1 MDWNPF
7 EGLDFL
13 DPIYDDDLG
22 MGLPDELPFIS
33 FYDSAIILDDDDS
46 LGSSSQ
52 HSPTRFQALAEDN
65 SVDFSLLCGNP
76 EPIQFQVPHQLVD
89 ESSFE
94 RRLLASSPL
103 DDSNKFPFE
112 ATPMQLFTKP
122 SRRAVCDPCRC
133 EALLLKLMPNF
144 EEAGRL
150 GPIENARR
158 YTANLKRHLGD
169 GNSSETLRQPINIS
183 RQNVWLVDNLFDA
196 SGGFLYCS
204 QVIRKIFH
212 LGSHRLS
219 RLRLLIGAEGS
230 PKMSIPESLLVR
242 LDIPS
247 TSQQL
252 TAEHISANKLTH
264 LVVLSEEVKWRSNFK
279 QVQAWLKTQ
288 APNKLVLVRRTL
300 LPTPL
305 QPQRLSNRALDDT
318 KNLLVKMIR
327 FGGIATGR
335 SGVRQGVKFYMD
347 QGIRTICSP
356 KKPTCNEA
364 TGARSIN
371 HFLSSLNHYIQQYV
385 DPSYL
390 SFELYLDDVGSFK
403 SWHVLAFLHHL
414 VEIGRFKQTSLFY
427 YPAGHCQSFS
437 DSIFPQMPSSLRHQ
451 DVFNIEE
458 LQSAWSKEVG
468 ISQAVVL
475 DGREIFM
482 WDSHLLTAYHPF
494 RAMDEFAS
502 FQFEEFNGQVEFQA
516 STFPLTTQ
524 SASLITQPP
533 IRKSGVPLPCFL
545 TLQESHGQL
554 HDDGKKLGSISSL
567 YERFVSDPSRWPS
580 FIRRY
585 VDHPQEHQDARP
597 ACSSTATL
605 DRFTSPLELLQSDDA
620 CDWLLSHVRCIL
632 TQQQQDD
639 PDLVSRTYLRLFKHP
654 DFIEALTEVSSP
666 LLEDDPSSSAHA
678 DHFPSFDT
686 APTLRPPLYLDN
698 NIFPPSLFQ
707 MFGSSSL
714 AGCILPQPTS
724 PTELPFEF
732 EPPTT
737 KRSLADAS
745 SGEIP
750 PGWERVDVL
759 SLQRRR
765 MD

>member
-1 MDWNPF
+1 M
-7 EGLDFL
+7 
-13 DPIYDDDLG
+13 
-22 MGLPDELPFIS
+22 
-33 FYDSAIILDDDDS
+33 
-46 LGSSSQ
+46 
-52 HSPTRFQALAEDN
+52 H
-65 SVDFSLLCGNP
+65 
-76 EPIQFQVPHQLVD
+76 
-89 ESSFE
+89 
-94 RRLLASSPL
+94 
-103 DDSNKFPFE
+103 
-112 ATPMQLFTKP
+112 
-122 SRRAVCDPCRC
+122 
-133 EALLLKLMPNF
+133 
-144 EEAGRL
+144 
-150 GPIENARR
+150 
-158 YTANLKRHLGD
+158 
-169 GNSSETLRQPINIS
+169 
-183 RQNVWLVDNLFDA
+183 
-196 SGGFLYCS
+196 
-204 QVIRKIFH
+204 
-212 LGSHRLS
+212 
-219 RLRLLIGAEGS
+219 
-230 PKMSIPESLLVR
+230 
-242 LDIPS
+242 
-247 TSQQL
+247 
-252 TAEHISANKLTH
+252 
-264 LVVLSEEVKWRSNFK
+264 
-279 QVQAWLKTQ
+279 
-288 APNKLVLVRRTL
+288 
-300 LPTPL
+300 
-305 QPQRLSNRALDDT
+305 
-318 KNLLVKMIR
+318 
-327 FGGIATGR
+327 
-335 SGVRQGVKFYMD
+335 
-347 QGIRTICSP
+347 QGIHTICSP
-356 KKPTCNEA
+356 KKPLGGLQVRLFEKDRPTGNTNALKVFQRNLAAWGIYDQRLAGSLHGQFNMALASLTNSPPVVSDTVRRWVLEFLSEYALQPISHLGICEICEIYDFVVQGLINREVRVAASGSHLVENIITGIQAARLKHLNCADAFVDCLETHFSRDDMLRQYVNPTQPTSSCEVEHLQAQFPFSMCAEYLPAINLPQFAVNSHPESTFESKSAVDTLACVAHNGSSLETVMILACNEA
-364 TGARSIN
+364 TGARSIT

-385 DPSYL
+385 APSYL
-390 SFELYLDDVGSFK
+390 SFELYLDDVDSHK

-437 DSIFPQMPSSLRHQ
+437 DRTFPQMPSSLHHQ

-554 HDDGKKLGSISSL
+554 HDDGKKLGYIASL
-567 YERFVSDPSRWPS
+567 YERFVSDPSRWPP

-605 DRFTSPLELLQSDDA
+605 DRFSSPLELLQSDDA

-678 DHFPSFDT
+678 DHFPSFNT
-686 APTLRPPLYLDN
+686 APTLRSPLYLDN
-698 NIFPPSLFQ
+698 NIFHPSSFD
-707 MFGSSSL
+707 MFLTGSL
-714 AGCILPQPTS
+714 DGCILPQPTS